1 MSYSYGQLGIGTY
14 IFSLIKYK
22 IKIKNR
28 YRKLTMH
35 INTNPTIKFISMFF
49 FLLIIF
55 TKNR

>member
-49 FLLIIF
+49 FF
-55 TKNR
+55 FY